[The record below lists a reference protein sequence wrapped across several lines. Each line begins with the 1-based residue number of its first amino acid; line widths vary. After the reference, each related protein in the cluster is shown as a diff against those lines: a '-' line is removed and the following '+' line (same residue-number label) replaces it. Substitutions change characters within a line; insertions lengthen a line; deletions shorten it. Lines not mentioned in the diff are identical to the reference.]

1 MPNDSIKMTGT
12 LSIVLTGPDG
22 NVKQK
27 IDTHNLVVSTGKEV
41 VASRLGNGGAAAMS
55 HMALGTSTV
64 EPIAAHTAL
73 LAEAGRAAITDTTV
87 TGPSVQYT
95 AVFAPGVG
103 TGAITEAGI
112 FNDVTAG
119 SMLCRTVFPVV
130 NKSAFDTITI
140 VWTVTAN

>member
-1 MPNDSIKMTGT
+1 MLNESLKLTGV
-12 LSIVLTGPDG
+12 LSIVLSGPSG
-22 NVKQK
+22 EVKQRL
-27 IDTHNLVVSTGKEV
+27 DAHNLVVTTGKEV

-73 LAEAGRAAITDTTV
+73 LAEAGRAVITNTTV
-87 TGPSVQYT
+87 TGPTVQYT
-95 AVFAPGVG
+95 SVFSPGVG

-112 FNDVTAG
+112 FNDATDGA
-119 SMLCRTVFPVV
+119 MLCRTVFPVV
-130 NKSAFDTITI
+130 NKSEFDTVTI